1 MAAAIMAAEE
11 AVAEEVI
18 IIIIEEIWMEAVIRW
33 WRVVA
38 VVVVAIKGNSI
49 SIRLQAKRWWDKGI
63 EVESAVEYMTL
74 EVDVVAVVEAVEV
87 VASIQATT
95 IQETTRKC
103 LQVIFHIRQV
113 DVSD

>member
-1 MAAAIMAAEE
+1 
-11 AVAEEVI
+11 
-18 IIIIEEIWMEAVIRW
+18 
-33 WRVVA
+33 
-38 VVVVAIKGNSI
+38 
-49 SIRLQAKRWWDKGI
+49 
-63 EVESAVEYMTL
+63 MTL
-74 EVDVVAVVEAVEV
+74 EVGVVAVVEAVEV

>member
-38 VVVVAIKGNSI
+38 VAIKGNSI

-74 EVDVVAVVEAVEV
+74 EVGVVAVVEAVEV
-87 VASIQATT
+87 AVSIQATT

>member
-33 WRVVA
+33 WKVVA
-38 VVVVAIKGNSI
+38 VAIKGNSI

-74 EVDVVAVVEAVEV
+74 EVGVVAVVEAVEV
-87 VASIQATT
+87 AVSIQATT

>member
-38 VVVVAIKGNSI
+38 VAIKGNSI

-63 EVESAVEYMTL
+63 EVESAVEFMTL

-87 VASIQATT
+87 AVSIQATT

-103 LQVIFHIRQV
+103 LQVISHIRQV